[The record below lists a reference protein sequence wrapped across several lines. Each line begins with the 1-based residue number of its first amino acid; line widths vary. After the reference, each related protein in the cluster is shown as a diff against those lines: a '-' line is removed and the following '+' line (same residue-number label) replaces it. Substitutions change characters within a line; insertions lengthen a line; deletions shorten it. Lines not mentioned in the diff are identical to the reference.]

1 MSDSGTGQ
9 DAVSWTDQL
18 DVGHLLRA
26 ARRLHSA
33 IKDHP
38 TPGLLTPTQFAVLL
52 ALCRLPKID
61 QRTVSELASI
71 DQATVSETVR
81 RLQRK
86 GLVQVDRD
94 PADARRR
101 LLSPAG
107 EAASLVRADSS
118 RLMIADR
125 EILARLSPQER
136 DDLIHDMTAIAYA
149 DRVDPVTRS
158 EGEGSRPASGAVFSV
173 AETSRA
179 FGRLLRVCAQL
190 HTSIWGAEIGS
201 LVTPPQYTLLC
212 LVRSAGRLSQ
222 GQIGGLLYLDKVT
235 VAGLLGRMQQ
245 RAMIHVARDARDGR
259 QRLVKLADYGSNVL
273 RLVEPAVQQV
283 EDRLIRPVESRRS
296 PLLGLLQSV
305 VSDPEATVAALSN
318 SEPWELD

>member
-1 MSDSGTGQ
+1 MFDGDAGQ
-9 DAVSWTDQL
+9 DPSPWTEQL

-38 TPGLLTPTQFAVLL
+38 TPGILTPTQFVVLL
-52 ALCRLPKID
+52 ALCRLPSID

-81 RLQRK
+81 RLQHK

-94 PADARRR
+94 PGDGRRR

-107 EAASLVRADSS
+107 EAASLVRADSA
-118 RLMIADR
+118 RLRIADR
-125 EILARLSPQER
+125 EILARLSPQEQE
-136 DDLIHDMTAIAYA
+136 DLIHDMTAIAYA

-158 EGEGSRPASGAVFSV
+158 QGEGSRSTSGAVFSV

-179 FGRLLRVCAQL
+179 FGRLLRICAQL

-201 LVTPPQYTLLC
+201 LVTPPQYSLLC
-212 LVRSAGRLSQ
+212 LIRSSGRLSQ
-222 GQIGGLLYLDKVT
+222 GEIGGQLYLDKVT
-235 VAGLLGRMQQ
+235 VAGLLARMQQ
-245 RAMIHVARDARDGR
+245 RSLIHVARDTRDGR
-259 QRLVKLADYGSNVL
+259 QRVITLADYGSNVV
-273 RLVEPAVQQV
+273 RLVEPAAQEV
-283 EDRLIRPVESRRS
+283 ENHLLRPVGARRS
-296 PLLGLLQSV
+296 QLLPLLRSI
-305 VSDPEATVAALSN
+305 VSNPEAVVAALPTAHSSN
-318 SEPWELD
+318 VQ